1 MAKKKPETVAQIVN
15 RLPLLASCL
24 YDLNLLPE
32 VLATLKK
39 RKDSKE
45 YWYMMSLVNHFALLE
60 HTLKGKRRSTF
71 QEITHVWGA
80 DMDGEV
86 KW

>member
-39 RKDSKE
+39 GKRSKE
-45 YWYMMSLVNHFALLE
+45 YFYMMSIVNHFALLE
-60 HTLKGKRRSTF
+60 HELKGRRRSTF
-71 QEITHVWGA
+71 QEITDAW
-80 DMDGEV
+80 
-86 KW
+86 